1 MTPPPEP
8 TLRASDVER
17 ERYAEVL
24 REHAAQGRLTVEELD
39 ERLDRVYAARTHG
52 ELAPVVADLPAP
64 APAPARPQ
72 PSTLLIAKLRM
83 PGTFPAS
90 FVVVNLM
97 LIVIWAVTGAGYFWP
112 IWPLLGWGLGLLGP
126 CSRGPR
132 RYPTARS

>member
-1 MTPPPEP
+1 MTPSPEP

-24 REHAAQGRLTVEELD
+24 REHAAQGRLTVDELD

-64 APAPARPQ
+64 TPTNPQ
-72 PSTLLIAKLRM
+72 PPSTLLKGAAPFRRV
-83 PGTFPAS
+83 PSS
-90 FVVVNLM
+90 FVLVNLM
-97 LIVIWAVTGAGYFWP
+97 LIAIWAATGAGYFWP
-112 IWPLLGWGLGLLGP
+112 MWPLLGWGLGLLGP
-126 CSRGPR
+126 CSRGATR